1 MRWKGAPFQRR
12 HFQAAA
18 GARQSPRRAH
28 LPFPKEVLPIVE
40 ITVGGISIAVE
51 KKRIKNIYLRI
62 KPDGSVHLSA
72 PRGMS
77 DAAIRAFAASRL
89 DWIGRHRQRLRPLPP
104 PPQYADGEIF
114 LLWGRPCPLR
124 VVSVPGRCS
133 AGLEDG
139 FLVLRAAPESTLQ
152 QRKAAVDAWYRA
164 QLLAAIPAVR
174 RECEAIVGQR
184 AAQVRVRD
192 MRTRWGTCNV
202 AQRRVWLSLQLAQK
216 PPECLRCVMLHELTH
231 LWESRHSPRF
241 WALMD
246 RFCPDWRAIHRLL
259 GGPHAN

>member
-1 MRWKGAPFQRR
+1 M
-12 HFQAAA
+12 
-18 GARQSPRRAH
+18 
-28 LPFPKEVLPIVE
+28 EIV
-40 ITVGGISIAVE
+40 IDGIPIAVE

-62 KPDGSVHLSA
+62 KSDGSVHLSA

-104 PPQYADGEIF
+104 PPQHADGEIF

-124 VVSVPGRCS
+124 VVSAPGRCS

-139 FLVLRAAPESTLQ
+139 FLVLRTAPESTLQ

-184 AAQVRVRD
+184 AAEVRVRD
-192 MRTRWGTCNV
+192 MRTRWGTCSV
-202 AQRRVWLSLQLAQK
+202 ARRRIWLSLQLVQK
-216 PPECLRCVMLHELTH
+216 PPACLRCVMTHELIH
-231 LWESRHSPRF
+231 LLEPSHSPRF
-241 WALMD
+241 WTLMD
-246 RFCPDWRAIHRLL
+246 RFCPDWREVHRLL
-259 GGPHAN
+259 GGPHAK